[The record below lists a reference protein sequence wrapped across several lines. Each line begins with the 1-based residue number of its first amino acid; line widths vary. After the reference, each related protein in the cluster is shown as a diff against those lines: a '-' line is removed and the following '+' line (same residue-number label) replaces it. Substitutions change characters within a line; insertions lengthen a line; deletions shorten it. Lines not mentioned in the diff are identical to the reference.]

1 MDELGSRYETA
12 VLSWVAPDGFPVAA
26 RVPISLDRSSR
37 QVKLGAEPAGLP
49 MMPGLGCLTAH
60 SHGPD
65 FKWQEN
71 FQVRGDLVRAEDG
84 WALVPHRFIGGFEL
98 PDESE
103 LARYRR
109 NFRKSVRFYK
119 TRREYLKTQA

>member
-1 MDELGSRYETA
+1 MDELGSRYQTA

-26 RVPISLDRSSR
+26 RVPISLDRASR
-37 QVKLGAEPAGLP
+37 QVRLGAEPAGLP
-49 MMPGLGCLTAH
+49 VMAGLGCLTAH
-60 SHGPD
+60 SHAPD